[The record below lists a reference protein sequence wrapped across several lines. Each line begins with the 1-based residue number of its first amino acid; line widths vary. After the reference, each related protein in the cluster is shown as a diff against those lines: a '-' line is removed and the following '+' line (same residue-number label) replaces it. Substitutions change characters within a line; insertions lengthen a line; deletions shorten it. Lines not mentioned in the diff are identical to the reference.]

1 MNVKINDF
9 DGPFDLLWH
18 LIKAKKMDIY
28 DINIELIT
36 KEYLNYLSE
45 HQDLTIDASS
55 EYLVMASELIHLK
68 SKMLLNKNDEEEE
81 DIYEINSEDELRS
94 RLLEYEKIKGLADN
108 FRELE
113 EKRKEVFT
121 KIPSS
126 LKEYADENTN
136 VSYGV
141 SLDDLL
147 SAFEAFLARKKLEEP
162 VSAAVTKRELSVEVC
177 TRNIK
182 KFLHGRGKV
191 SFFELFETN
200 FKPQIIVTFLS
211 VLNLVKDREI
221 LISQDRNFG
230 EIFIEES
237 RGVNE

>member
-94 RLLEYEKIKGLADN
+94 RLLEYEKIKELADN

-191 SFFELFETN
+191 SFFELLETN
-200 FKPQIIVTFLS
+200 YKPQIIVTFLS

>member
-68 SKMLLNKNDEEEE
+68 SKMLLTKNDEEEE

-108 FRELE
+108 FRKLE

-182 KFLHGRGKV
+182 KLLHGRGKV

-200 FKPQIIVTFLS
+200 YKPQIIVTFLS

-237 RGVNE
+237 RGANE

>member
-1 MNVKINDF
+1 M
-9 DGPFDLLWH
+9 
-18 LIKAKKMDIY
+18 
-28 DINIELIT
+28 
-36 KEYLNYLSE
+36 
-45 HQDLTIDASS
+45 
-55 EYLVMASELIHLK
+55 
-68 SKMLLNKNDEEEE
+68 
-81 DIYEINSEDELRS
+81 
-94 RLLEYEKIKGLADN
+94 
-108 FRELE
+108 
-113 EKRKEVFT
+113 
-121 KIPSS
+121 
-126 LKEYADENTN
+126 
-136 VSYGV
+136 
-141 SLDDLL
+141 DDLL

-200 FKPQIIVTFLS
+200 YKPQIIVTFLS

-237 RGVNE
+237 RGANE

>member
-28 DINIELIT
+28 DINIEFIT

-94 RLLEYEKIKGLADN
+94 RVLE
-108 FRELE
+108 
-113 EKRKEVFT
+113 
-121 KIPSS
+121 
-126 LKEYADENTN
+126 
-136 VSYGV
+136 
-141 SLDDLL
+141 
-147 SAFEAFLARKKLEEP
+147 
-162 VSAAVTKRELSVEVC
+162 
-177 TRNIK
+177 
-182 KFLHGRGKV
+182 
-191 SFFELFETN
+191 
-200 FKPQIIVTFLS
+200 
-211 VLNLVKDREI
+211 
-221 LISQDRNFG
+221 
-230 EIFIEES
+230 
-237 RGVNE
+237 